1 MLFGQMA
8 TRTRMMV
15 FTRRNNR
22 ANSIVISLE
31 KLGKFLP
38 GFFSPDSFISYLCL
52 CIHSLTQTLTMK
64 WKEKLGN
71 YLIDISKYFL
81 TGVLITALI
90 EDLRDLRW
98 MIYALSGSIAI
109 LSLISGLVLTSK
121 EKEE

>member
-8 TRTRMMV
+8 TRIRMMV
-15 FTRRNNR
+15 FIRRNNR
-22 ANSIVISLE
+22 ADNIVISIE
-31 KLGKFLP
+31 RLGKFLP
-38 GFFSPDSFISYLCL
+38 GFFSPDSFISYLCPY
-52 CIHSLTQTLTMK
+52 IHSLTQTLTMK

>member
-1 MLFGQMA
+1 
-8 TRTRMMV
+8 
-15 FTRRNNR
+15 
-22 ANSIVISLE
+22 
-31 KLGKFLP
+31 
-38 GFFSPDSFISYLCL
+38 
-52 CIHSLTQTLTMK
+52 MK

>member
-8 TRTRMMV
+8 TRTRMTG
-15 FTRRNNR
+15 FIRRNNR

-38 GFFSPDSFISYLCL
+38 GFFCPIHLFPTFAPVFI
-52 CIHSLTQTLTMK
+52 HLTQTLTMK

>member
-15 FTRRNNR
+15 FIRRNNR

-31 KLGKFLP
+31 RLGKFLP
-38 GFFSPDSFISYLCL
+38 GFFLPDSFISYLCP
-52 CIHSLTQTLTMK
+52 CIHSLTQILTMK